1 MFVGQFRHT
10 LDTKGRVI
18 LPAKFRSRLEEGAYL
33 AKGIDGCVAVYP
45 ADEWERVASNMQELM
60 TRGGA
65 QRQAARS
72 FFAGAAEVDP
82 DRQGR
87 VQLPAHLRD
96 FAGLV
101 AEQEVIVA
109 GVNNRAEIWN
119 PQRWQEQEQAGTQVI
134 TAAEDIP
141 DFGI

>member
-60 TRGGA
+60 TRGGS

-87 VQLPAHLRD
+87 VQLPAHLRE
-96 FAGLV
+96 FAAL
-101 AEQEVIVA
+101 APEQEVIVA